1 MANTDKFL
9 DLQTGLPRLWS
20 NVKDYVDNHSGGGGG
35 GGHTNLTL
43 TLASADWNTTTKQ
56 QSVTQSGVTA
66 DSLAILTGCSDSSVQ
81 LYSVSANT
89 ITFEYTSS
97 SKPSAAVTAYVTVF

>member
-20 NVKDYVDNHSGGGGG
+20 KIKDYVAQHGGGGGG
-35 GGHTNLTL
+35 GGHTNLTI
-43 TLASADWNTTTKQ
+43 TLATADWNTTTKE

-66 DSLAILTGCSDSSVQ
+66 DSLAILTSCTDDTVQ
-81 LYSVSANT
+81 LKSVSAST
-89 ITFEYTSS
+89 ITFEYTGSS
-97 SKPSAAVTAYVTVF
+97 APASAVTAYVTVF

>member
-43 TLASADWNTTTKQ
+43 TLATANWNTTTKE

-66 DSLAILTGCSDSSVQ
+66 DTLAILTSCTSDVVQ
-81 LYSVSANT
+81 LKSVSTNT
-89 ITFEYTSS
+89 ITFEYTSTSAPS
-97 SKPSAAVTAYVTVF
+97 SAVTAYVTIF

>member
-20 NVKDYVDNHSGGGGG
+20 NMKDYVAQHGGGGG

-43 TLASADWNTTTKQ
+43 TLASANWNTTTKR

-89 ITFEYTSS
+89 ITFEYTGS